1 VPVVTPIRVLLVDDH
16 AVVREGLRLVL
27 GQESDLEVVGEAA
40 DRHEAVELSQRQH
53 PDVVVMDI
61 GLGTDDGVASIPPI
75 LARTPGTRILV
86 LTMFHDPETLRQCL
100 LAGAAGFV
108 VKGASA
114 AEVVDAIRA
123 VHRGERYVHSSVA
136 GFIVDD
142 GLRWLRDG
150 SGLSRRE
157 REVLGLLGGGR
168 TPAGISQV
176 LGISVHTVRRHL
188 ANTAAKLGVVG
199 ARDLARYARE
209 HDLARSAEPVRSG
222 PIEGLA

>member
-1 VPVVTPIRVLLVDDH
+1 VTPIRVLLVDDH

-27 GQESDLEVVGEAA
+27 GQEVDIAVVGEAA
-40 DRHEAVELSQRQH
+40 DPREAVELSQRLH

-61 GLGTDDGVASIPPI
+61 GLGSEDGVATIGPI
-75 LARTPGTRILV
+75 VARTPGTRVLV
-86 LTMFHDPETLRQCL
+86 LTMFHDPETVRQCL

-114 AEVVDAIRA
+114 AEVVDAVRA
-123 VHRGERYVHSSVA
+123 VHRGERYVHSAVA

-142 GLRWLRDG
+142 GLHWLRDR
-150 SGLSRRE
+150 SVLSPRE

-168 TPAGISQV
+168 TPAGIGKV

-188 ANTAAKLGVVG
+188 ANTAAKLGVAG
-199 ARDLARYARE
+199 ARELARYARE
-209 HDLARSAEPVRSG
+209 HDLARSAEPARSG
-222 PIEGLA
+222 TGS

>member
-1 VPVVTPIRVLLVDDH
+1 V
-16 AVVREGLRLVL
+16 
-27 GQESDLEVVGEAA
+27 VVGEAA
-40 DRHEAVELSQRQH
+40 TAREALDLSERHR

-61 GLGTDDGVASIPPI
+61 GLGSDDGVGSIAPI
-75 LARTPGTRILV
+75 LARSPGTRILV

-114 AEVVDAIRA
+114 AEVVEAIRA

-142 GLRWLRDG
+142 GLHWLRDG
-150 SGLSRRE
+150 SVLSRRE

-168 TPAGISQV
+168 TPAGIGEV

-188 ANTAAKLGVVG
+188 ANTATKLGIAG
-199 ARDLARYARE
+199 ARELARYARE
-209 HDLARSAEPVRSG
+209 HDLARSAEPVR
-222 PIEGLA
+222 

>member
-1 VPVVTPIRVLLVDDH
+1 VTRIRIVLVDDH

-27 GQESDLEVVGEAA
+27 AQESDLEVVGEAA
-40 DRHEAVELSQRQH
+40 DPAAAVELSQRLK

-61 GLGTDDGVASIPPI
+61 GLGIDDGVTTIGPI
-75 LARTPGTRILV
+75 LARAPRTHVLV

-100 LAGAAGFV
+100 LAGAAGFI

-123 VHRGERYVHSSVA
+123 VHRGERYVHSAVA

-142 GLRWLRDG
+142 GLHWLRDR
-150 SGLSRRE
+150 SVLSLRE

-168 TPAGISQV
+168 TPASIGEV

-188 ANTAAKLGVVG
+188 ANTATKLGVAG
-199 ARDLARYARE
+199 ARELARYARE
-209 HDLARSAEPVRSG
+209 HHLARSAEPTRSG

>member
-1 VPVVTPIRVLLVDDH
+1 VTPIRLLLVDDH

-27 GQESDLEVVGEAA
+27 GQEDDFAVVGEAA
-40 DRHEAVELSQRQH
+40 TPREAVELSQRQQ

-61 GLGTDDGVASIPPI
+61 GLGSDDGVGTIAPI
-75 LARTPGTRILV
+75 LARSPRTRILV

-114 AEVVDAIRA
+114 AEVVEAIRA

-142 GLRWLRDG
+142 GLHWLRDG
-150 SGLSRRE
+150 SVLSRRE

-168 TPAGISQV
+168 TPAGIGEV

-188 ANTAAKLGVVG
+188 ANTGTKLGIAG
-199 ARDLARYARE
+199 ARELARYARE
-209 HDLARSAEPVRSG
+209 HDLARSAEPVR
-222 PIEGLA
+222 